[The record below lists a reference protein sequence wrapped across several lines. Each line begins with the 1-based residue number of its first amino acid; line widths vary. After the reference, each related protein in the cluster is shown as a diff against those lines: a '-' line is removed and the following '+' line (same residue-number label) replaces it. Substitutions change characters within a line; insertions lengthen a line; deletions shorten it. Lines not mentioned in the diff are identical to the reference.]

1 MVRSFHSQRFEGSIL
16 LCFWLVQSLC
26 GLDFTTSSS
35 FALEPGPDVIET
47 AEKSVVRIEVKSSDG
62 DSQGSGFVVGPT
74 GLVVTN
80 SHVIANART
89 AKAIFPNGKTATIQ
103 GIRLLDPQRDIAI
116 VELMPSAYAPI
127 SIANALPRK
136 GETIMALGSPVGLS
150 FTVTRGIVSA
160 IRPAEEMRREA
171 GLEDAEGTWIQVDAA
186 LSPGNSGGPL
196 INEFGEVVAMSTLA
210 SRGSIQNVNFGIS
223 ALDIGKA
230 ISAAKAR
237 SLQSLEVGAR
247 LKEKKSPQSQD
258 GTEPPPIPDNAIEDF
273 VEQFAKDFSRYK
285 KDLVAQVVALKS
297 QMKDVRAGEINPRA
311 FPSSISGTTAAI
323 KYSEGFAGGRQKRYV
338 YFGNAAAKQKE
349 LARLDSKLSSLESAS
364 SANAAMRDEKFCVL
378 AEIAGPSLNSR
389 IENNVGVLRD
399 LQVKAVSGNDSVIV
413 SLDGNPY
420 LLVVESMTGIFPGTV
435 LEPMLGIVRA
445 AVQIEVPQRGM
456 LNLTVL
462 QQVPASRFR
471 EIAKRIKSPTDTP
484 KGKAIG
490 NNASPQTASS
500 LDGELFGTPK
510 SLDDQH
516 GLREWS
522 DRTGKFSIKAKLIT
536 YDGKNVTLKKADGNV
551 LTIDVVKLSDAD
563 QRYLKNSP

>member
-1 MVRSFHSQRFEGSIL
+1 MVRSYESQRFAGCVLLSFCLMQFGEGLPFAIS
-16 LCFWLVQSLC
+16 
-26 GLDFTTSSS
+26 T
-35 FALEPGPDVIET
+35 FALEPGPDVIES

-62 DSQGSGFVVGPT
+62 DSQGSGFVVGAS

-80 SHVIANART
+80 SHVIANAQT
-89 AKAIFPNGKTATIQ
+89 AKAIFPNGQTAAIQ
-103 GIRLLDPQRDIAI
+103 GIRLIDPKRDIAI
-116 VELMPSAYAPI
+116 VELQPLTYTSI
-127 SIANALPRK
+127 SISNALPRK

-210 SRGSIQNVNFGIS
+210 SRGSIQNVNFGIC
-223 ALDIGKA
+223 AVDIEKA

-237 SLQSLEVGAR
+237 PLQSLEVGAR
-247 LKEKKSPQSQD
+247 LHEKKSSRSQD
-258 GTEPPPIPDNAIEDF
+258 GSEPPPIPDNAIEDF
-273 VEQFAKDFSRYK
+273 VEQFAKDFPRYK
-285 KDLVAQVVALKS
+285 KDLAAQVVALKS

-311 FPSSISGTTAAI
+311 FPSSISATTAAI
-323 KYSEGFAGGRQKRYV
+323 KYSESTVGGRQRRYV

-349 LARLDSKLSSLESAS
+349 LARLDSKLSSLEAAS
-364 SANAAMRDEKFCVL
+364 SANVALRDEKFCVL
-378 AEIAGPSLNSR
+378 AEIAGPTLNTR
-389 IENNVGVLRD
+389 VENNIGVMRD
-399 LQVKAVSGNDSVIV
+399 LQVRAVTGNDSVVV

-445 AVQIEVPQRGM
+445 AVQIEVPQRGV

-462 QQVPASRFR
+462 QQVPASHFR
-471 EIAKRIKSPTDTP
+471 EIAKKVKSSPDAP
-484 KGKAIG
+484 KEKTAS
-490 NNASPQTASS
+490 NNASSQTASS
-500 LDGELFGTPK
+500 VDSELFGTPK
-510 SLDDQH
+510 VTDDQH
-516 GLREWS
+516 GLREWN
-522 DRTGKFSIKAKLIT
+522 DRTGKFSIKAKLIS
-536 YDGKNVTLKKADGNV
+536 YDGKNVTLKKSDGNV
-551 LTIDVVKLSDAD
+551 LTIDIAKLSEAD